1 MGGLVGGGGGGGE
14 EPVVNVEKVEVT
26 PPPPPPPVSTATETP
41 IGLSPLRTVD
51 VYQPPTT
58 TSDYS
63 NPIPQYQPAH
73 TTDFGGLTAADLADY
88 SAYIK
93 SLNTPAQ
100 APASGLAD
108 LYEAYYRA
116 TGRRLGE

>member
-1 MGGLVGGGGGGGE
+1 MGGGGGGGE

-26 PPPPPPPVSTATETP
+26 PPVATAEHTP
-41 IGLSPLRTVD
+41 IGTNPFRPAP
-51 VYQPPTT
+51 VYTPPTT
-58 TSDYS
+58 TSGYEH
-63 NPIPQYQPAH
+63 PIPQYQPAQA
-73 TTDFGGLTAADLADY
+73 TDFGGLTMADLEDY
-88 SAYIK
+88 SSYIK

-100 APASGLAD
+100 QQPIRGLGD

>member
-1 MGGLVGGGGGGGE
+1 MGGMFDGGGGGGE
-14 EPVVNVEKVEVT
+14 PVVNVENVEVT
-26 PPPPPPPVSTATETP
+26 PPPVSTTSETP
-41 IGLSPLRTVD
+41 IGLAPLRTVD
-51 VYQPPTT
+51 VYTHPTQ

-73 TTDFGGLTAADLADY
+73 TVDYGGLTAADLQDY
-88 SAYIK
+88 SDYIK
-93 SLNTPAQ
+93 AMNAQ
-100 APASGLAD
+100 QQAPAPASGLGD